1 MKSFRNPKN
10 LERYEDVLFDLENP
24 INIAPANNTTQVR
37 DNLKF
42 VADNTGETTPFDWY
56 NARISMDFK
65 VEKHDGTDF
74 AIGANVFD
82 DSLPSATAGLVT
94 RINAY
99 EADQMGIVNGANSFI
114 SRLSVLANGR
124 ELYQCNYANHCVNIK
139 NLLEYNKTY
148 ADSVA
153 TNEFYFLDTSRS
165 ANKNRFTRRTV
176 TNRRNAANGADEA
189 GLMIDNTPVSY
200 NEGFAKRKAILGES
214 RTVNCEIPLNRY
226 SFFERLE
233 DKLLPN
239 TKIEINFEI
248 EKDDNLIWRSGGNRC
263 RVVITRLQLFVPRLI
278 FNADASKIYMNKY
291 LEPDTWTYLNEV
303 VQPNVASNQAVG
315 NFRITNGIS
324 KPRHVFV
331 FFINTPNIESQTAN
345 PFLYNTFSVSTDP
358 RTLNRCYL
366 EVGNGNEYP
375 DIHFKPSEDPSRVFR
390 DVMKYVYA
398 NNDFQGG
405 TLLNRQNFE
414 KIFPFVYFD
423 LTKEKLDLK
432 DGVTKLAFHYELSG
446 ATAANYNIYALVL
459 HERKAEIAQESGKIL
474 LRA

>member
-1 MKSFRNPKN
+1 MKSIRNPKH
-10 LERYEDVLFDLENP
+10 LERYEDVVFDLEQP
-24 INIAPANNTTQVR
+24 LNIAPANNTVQVR
-37 DNLKF
+37 NNLKF
-42 VADNTGETTPFDWY
+42 IADNSGEATPFDWY
-56 NARISMDFK
+56 NARIAMDFK
-65 VEKHDGTDF
+65 VEQHDGTDF
-74 AIGANVFD
+74 AIGANVND
-82 DSLPSATAGLVT
+82 DSLTANRLAQ
-94 RINAY
+94 IIAY
-99 EADQMGIVNGANSFI
+99 QNDQMGIVNGANSFI
-114 SRLSVLANGR
+114 SRLSVLANGK
-124 ELYQCNYANHCVNIK
+124 ELYQCNYANHSVNIK
-139 NLLEYNKTY
+139 NLLEYNKSY

-153 TNEFYFLDTSRS
+153 SNEFYFLDTSTS
-165 ANKNRFTRRTV
+165 ANKNRFTRRNV
-176 TNRRNAANGADEA
+176 THRQDGANPGGDQA
-189 GLMIDNTPVSY
+189 GLMLDNTPASF
-200 NEGFAKRKAILGES
+200 NEGFAKRKALLGTS
-214 RTVNCEIPLNRY
+214 STVNCEIPLNRY
-226 SFFERLE
+226 SFFEKLE

-248 EKDDNLIWRSGGNRC
+248 EKDDNLIWRTGGNRC

-278 FNADASKIYMNKY
+278 YNKDGHEIYMSNY
-291 LEPDTWTYLNEV
+291 LKPDTWTYLNEV
-303 VQPNVASNQAVG
+303 VESNLATNQAVG

-345 PFLYNTFSVSTDP
+345 PFLYNTFSISTDP
-358 RTLNRCYL
+358 QTLNRCYL

-375 DIHFKPSEDPSRVFR
+375 DIHYKPSEDPSRVFR

-414 KIFPFVYFD
+414 NIFPFVYFD
-423 LTKEKLDLK
+423 LTKQKIDIK

-459 HERKAEIAQESGKIL
+459 HDREAVIEQKSGKLL

>member
-1 MKSFRNPKN
+1 MKSFRNPKY
-10 LERYEDVLFDLENP
+10 LERYEDVVFDLEQP
-24 INIAPANNTTQVR
+24 LNIAPANNTVQVR
-37 DNLKF
+37 NNLKF
-42 VADNTGETTPFDWY
+42 IADNTGEVTPFDWY
-56 NARISMDFK
+56 NARIALDFK
-65 VEKHDGTDF
+65 VEQHDGTDF
-74 AIGANVFD
+74 VIGANVND
-82 DSLPSATAGLVT
+82 DSILAASRAQIVE
-94 RINAY
+94 Y

-114 SRLSVLANGR
+114 SRLSVLANGK
-124 ELYQCNYANHCVNIK
+124 ELYQCNYANHSVNIK
-139 NLLEYNKTY
+139 NLLEYNKSY

-153 TNEFYFLDTSRS
+153 TNEFYFLDSSTS
-165 ANKNRFTRRTV
+165 ANKNRFTRRRV
-176 TNRRNAANGADEA
+176 THRQNQANPGADEA
-189 GLMIDNTPVSY
+189 GFMLDNTPATY
-200 NEGFAKRKAILGES
+200 NEGFAKRKALLGTS
-214 RTVNCEIPLNRY
+214 STVRCEIPLNRY
-226 SFFERLE
+226 SFFEALE

-239 TKIEINFEI
+239 TKIEINFET

-278 FNADASKIYMNKY
+278 FNSEGNKIYMSEY
-291 LEPDTWTYLNEV
+291 LKPYKWTYLNEV
-303 VQPNVASNQAVG
+303 VESNLAGNQAVG

-331 FFINTPNIESQTAN
+331 FIINTPNIESQTAN

-375 DIHFKPSEDPSRVFR
+375 DIAYKPSSDPSRVFR
-390 DVMKYVYA
+390 DVMSYVFA

-414 KIFPFVYFD
+414 NIFPFVYFD
-423 LTKEKLDLK
+423 LTKQKLGLK

-459 HERKAEIAQESGKIL
+459 HEREAEIEQQSGKLL